1 MATDPQADTP
11 ADGDTSA
18 DDGSSEHD
26 IQGSNYE
33 IIRERLIDQAADLRE
48 RADAL
53 NDKRREVFG
62 GTELGVVGQE
72 TIRTENNCI
81 PQDIVNIGGRL
92 LFGYNVYIGMK
103 SKTSV
108 DDVFSLHRFHNDEE
122 GFELESLPEESDDHF
137 LTESSFLEDFNNLYA
152 YYDDVRLRQF
162 RKLETRLLAV
172 FQLGESLDNIQVL
185 RWGLDAAENVDYLDN
200 AGKRDFEPPE
210 PHDFAWHSTGRDDHV
225 RGKHPHVSIEDDV
238 FVETVDGDLTIKVED
253 NTEDGKGIYSE
264 PVDDQHQSLGD
275 ADIAYHRVG
284 NLILIKMLPYREE
297 EWRYFV
303 FNTLTEQVER
313 IDAIGDA
320 CVTLPEEHG
329 VIFPGGYALSD
340 GQSKRFDVETEGMRF
355 QEKIKS
361 ANGED
366 VLFVFYRPQD
376 GHYLLFSY
384 NVIRKE
390 VENPIDCHGY
400 SLFRDGTMI
409 VFEFTSD
416 EATRVHPMQIWE
428 TPYHSDEYAAEQPT
442 DDSFLANLGN
452 SELVHAISD
461 TYSVCRMIDDL
472 EPTVAIYE
480 ALIKEAQTLKDNY
493 FWLDDEE
500 AENIGGVVG
509 EVVETAQLVID
520 EFQKVQALKEKA
532 AQKLEEA
539 EARQSDILSDVH
551 FTDWNDIDRFVEGLD
566 ALQQQRGRLITL
578 RDVRYI
584 DEERLDALEEEVV
597 TRYDELSEATV
608 DFLLG
613 DQALAPYRERLE
625 SVAEQIPE
633 LESTVDAEDLQAKLE
648 EINEGLNLLTDLIND
663 LDIEDPSRRTQ
674 ILEDIGE
681 VMSTQNQTSAKLDN
695 KMEQLREQEGQAEFA
710 VQFQLFDQTVNSAL
724 GMADTPE
731 ACDEQL
737 TRLLTQLEEL
747 ESQFSEFD
755 EYLQKLAEKRDE
767 VYEIF
772 ESRKQSLI
780 EEKQRQAQN
789 IVQAAERVI
798 ESIERRASNM
808 DSVEDLNAFFASDS
822 MVMKVRDHIE
832 RLREMGEDVKADDI
846 QTQLT
851 AAQDQSVRE
860 LRDKTDLY
868 SGDGDVI
875 ELGRHKFSVSD
886 QEIELTMVPRD
897 GQMRVHITGTDF
909 FEPIDD
915 PEFAET
921 REFWDQTLVSETDE
935 VYRAEYLAAT
945 ILFDASDNER
955 EESVRDLHETT
966 LEDEGLQPLI
976 REEMDQRYD
985 EGYERGVH
993 DEDAAKI
1000 LSSLLGLYTTAGLLR
1015 FTPEA
1020 RAIACLFWAF
1030 DERSEA
1036 RQTWSRRSVSLGRL
1050 RSTFDHG
1057 DPMEALGEELG
1068 EAIYE
1073 FADARDLRV
1082 PPEGD
1087 EDHDHV
1093 GRFTEGTCMEAGRY
1107 LAEELVDET
1116 PTFIAGSDAVELRN
1130 QFLKA
1135 LDSQGDRMAFEED
1148 VDAIGDD
1155 LGDGYELVRAWL
1167 VGYCDREL
1175 DGDASYILPETVSL
1189 LLADDALDREETAA
1203 DTETTVHD
1211 LLGQHP
1217 RIDGGDLE
1225 LRLDEFLTR
1234 LRHYVDEHVP
1244 AWRRYKE
1251 LSREILERQRHRLGV
1266 SDLETSVLSTFVR
1279 NELIDQVYLPLV
1291 GDNLAKQMGTAGEDT
1306 RSDRSGMLFLISPP
1320 GYGKTV
1326 LMEYIADRL
1335 GVMFVKVNGPALGH
1349 DVTSLD
1355 PSEAPNATAREEVEK
1370 LNLAL
1375 EMGNNVMLY
1384 VDDVQHVHPEF
1395 LQKFISLCD
1404 STRQIEG
1411 VWNGETKTYD
1421 LRGKRFCVI
1430 MAGNPYTESGERFQI
1445 PDMLANRADTYNL
1458 GDILSGSREA
1468 FERSYIENSLTSNDA
1483 TAPLVGRD
1491 SEDVDR
1497 FIRMA
1502 EGEQIPLTEM
1512 SYDYSQVEAEEI
1524 VSTLEKLMQIRDV
1537 VLKVNQ
1543 QYIESAGKKD
1553 EYRSEPPFQLQGSYR
1568 NMIKMAEKVAPA
1580 MNEDEV
1586 EQIIDNHYQNEAQTL
1601 TTGAEQ
1607 NLLKLAELR
1616 GTMTDEEKERWKEVK
1631 REFERRRMMGGD
1643 DDPVS
1648 KVAGPLATLVQRV
1661 EDVQGALSQ
1670 DQLADQLEGIRGA
1683 LGEVVSTVESVD
1695 TTGLA
1700 AAGGDTLEEETE
1712 VNVPGAP
1719 VPSSESP
1726 ESTEGTGGTN
1736 GPAVEILE
1744 EAVDTLEQAELQVR
1758 VEGDVPAKVEE
1769 MLDTQLGL
1777 IESAI
1782 VPLAKAMHEHLD
1794 EREAVEGKLDEVLG
1808 RLQSVRAG
1816 E

>member
-1 MATDPQADTP
+1 MATDPQAET
-11 ADGDTSA
+11 
-18 DDGSSEHD
+18 SSESNDAANPDDPEASGQD
-26 IQGSNYE
+26 IQGSNYD
-33 IIRERLIDQAADLRE
+33 IIQERLLDQAAELRD
-48 RADAL
+48 RADDL

-62 GTELGVVGQE
+62 GTELDVVGQE
-72 TIRTENNCI
+72 TIRTDNNCV
-81 PQDIVNIGGRL
+81 PQDIVNIGGHL

-103 SKTSV
+103 SETSV
-108 DDVFSLHRFHNDEE
+108 DDVFSLHQFHNDEGE
-122 GFELESLPEESDDHF
+122 DFEIEPLAEDNSDHF
-137 LTESSFLEDFNNLYA
+137 LDDSDFLSDFGDLYT
-152 YYDDVRLRQF
+152 YFDDVRLRQL
-162 RKLETRLLAV
+162 RKLETRLLAI
-172 FQLGESLDNIQVL
+172 FQTGESLEDIRVL
-185 RWGLDAAENVDYLDN
+185 RWGIDAAGHVDYLDN
-200 AGKRDFEPPE
+200 AGERDFDSPDT
-210 PHDFAWHSTGRDDHV
+210 HDFEWQTTGRADHV
-225 RGKHPHVSIEDDV
+225 RGKHPHVSIENEV
-238 FVETVDGDLTIKVED
+238 FVETVDEDLTIKIED

-264 PVDDQHQSLGD
+264 PVDDAHQSLGD
-275 ADIAYHRVG
+275 AEIEYYRID
-284 NLILIKMLPYREE
+284 NLILLKMLPYRED

-313 IDAIGDA
+313 LDAIGQS
-320 CVTLPEEHG
+320 CVTLPEDHG
-329 VIFPGGYALSD
+329 VIFPGGYVLSD
-340 GQSKRFDVETEGMRF
+340 GQSKRFDIDPEGMRF
-355 QEKIKS
+355 QEKIRS

-390 VENPIDCHGY
+390 VANPITCHGY
-400 SLFRDGTMI
+400 SIFRDGTML

-442 DDSFLANLGN
+442 DDSMLANLGN

-461 TYSVCRMIDDL
+461 IYSVCRMIDDL

-480 ALIKEAQTLKDNY
+480 ALIKETQTLNDNY
-493 FWLDDEE
+493 FWLDNEE
-500 AENIGGVVG
+500 VGQIGELLG
-509 EVVETAQLVID
+509 EVVDTAQLVID

-539 EARQSDILSDVH
+539 EERQRDILSDVH
-551 FTDWNDIDRFVEGLD
+551 FSDWNDIDRFVEGLD

-578 RDVRYI
+578 HDVRYI
-584 DEERLDALEEEVV
+584 DEERLDELEDEVV
-597 TRYDELSEATV
+597 ERYDELSEATV

-613 DQALAPYRERLE
+613 DQALAPYRTRLE
-625 SVAEQIPE
+625 DAAAKIPE
-633 LESTVDAEDLQAKLE
+633 LESTVDGEELADELE
-648 EINEGLNLLTDLIND
+648 TISEGLNLLTDLIND

-674 ILEDIGE
+674 ILEDIGQ
-681 VMSTQNQTSAKLDN
+681 VMSTQNQTKAKLDN
-695 KMEQLREQEGQAEFA
+695 RLEELREQEGQAEFA

-724 GMADTPE
+724 GLADTPE
-731 ACDEQL
+731 KCDEQL

-755 EYLQKLAEKRDE
+755 EYLEKLAEKREE

-789 IVQAAERVI
+789 VIQAAERVI
-798 ESIERRASNM
+798 DSIERRASNM
-808 DSVEDLNAFFASDS
+808 DSVDELNAFFASDS

-851 AAQDQSVRE
+851 ATQDQAVRE

-897 GQMRVHITGTDF
+897 GDMMVHITGTEF
-909 FEPIDD
+909 FAPIED
-915 PEFAET
+915 PEFEET

-945 ILFDASDNER
+945 ILFEAVDGER
-955 EESVRDLHETT
+955 DENAQQLHEMT
-966 LEDEGLQPLI
+966 LEDEGLKPLI
-976 REEMDQRYD
+976 REEMDERYD

-1015 FTPEA
+1015 YTPEA

-1036 RQTWSRRSVSLGRL
+1036 RQQWSRRSVSLGRL

-1057 DPMEALGEELG
+1057 DPLEALGDELG
-1068 EAIYE
+1068 EAVGE
-1073 FADARDLRV
+1073 FAQNRDLHI
-1082 PPEGD
+1082 PPRGD
-1087 EDHDHV
+1087 EESEHV
-1093 GRFTEGTCMEAGRY
+1093 GRFTEGTCREAGRY
-1107 LAEELVDET
+1107 LAEELVDEN
-1116 PTFIAGSDAVELRN
+1116 PKFVAGAEAVELRDH
-1130 QFLKA
+1130 FLQS
-1135 LDSQGDRMAFEED
+1135 LDANGNRLDFE
-1148 VDAIGDD
+1148 DD
-1155 LGDGYELVRAWL
+1155 LEQIEDDVGSAYELVRAWL
-1167 VGYCDREL
+1167 VGYCEREL
-1175 DGDASYILPETVSL
+1175 DEVPTYVLPETVSL
-1189 LLADDALDREETAA
+1189 ILADDALDREETAA
-1203 DTETTVHD
+1203 DTRTTVHD

-1234 LRHYVDEHVP
+1234 LRHYSDEHVP
-1244 AWRRYKE
+1244 AWRAYKE
-1251 LSREILERQRHRLGV
+1251 LSREILERERQRLGV

-1279 NELIDQVYLPLV
+1279 NKLIDEVYLPLV
-1291 GDNLAKQMGTAGEDT
+1291 GDNLAKQMGTAGEET

-1421 LRGKRFCVI
+1421 LRGKRFSVI

-1458 GDILSGSREA
+1458 GDILSGSRDA
-1468 FERSYIENSLTSNDA
+1468 FEKSYIENSLTANDT

-1491 SEDVDR
+1491 SDDIDR
-1497 FIRMA
+1497 FIRLA
-1502 EGEQIPLTEM
+1502 DGEQVPLTEM
-1512 SYDYSQVEAEEI
+1512 SYDYSQVEAEEL
-1524 VSTLEKLMQIRDV
+1524 VSVLEKFMQIRDV

-1586 EQIIDNHYQNEAQTL
+1586 EEIIDNHYQNEAQTL

-1607 NLLKLAELR
+1607 NLLKLGELR
-1616 GTMTDEEKERWKEVK
+1616 GTLTDEEHKRWEEIKD
-1631 REFERRRMMGGD
+1631 EFERRRMMGGD

-1648 KVAGPLATLVQRV
+1648 RVAGPLATLVQRV
-1661 EDVQGALSQ
+1661 DDVQGALSQ
-1670 DQLADQLEGIRGA
+1670 DQLAQELDGIHDA
-1683 LGEVVSTVESVD
+1683 LSQVVDTVEDVD
-1695 TTGLA
+1695 TTALA
-1700 AAGGDTLEEETE
+1700 SAGG
-1712 VNVPGAP
+1712 AH
-1719 VPSSESP
+1719 P
-1726 ESTEGTGGTN
+1726 EGDVEPAEGTGGTN
-1736 GPAVEILE
+1736 GPAPAGSNGTSAEAIEEAMKTLE
-1744 EAVDTLEQAELQVR
+1744 EAELKVH
-1758 VEGDVPAKVEE
+1758 VKGDVPEKVEE

-1782 VPLAKAMHEHLD
+1782 VPLAKAMHEHFEEKD
-1794 EREAVEGKLDEVLG
+1794 EVEGKLDEVLG
-1808 RLQSVRAG
+1808 RLQSVRPG